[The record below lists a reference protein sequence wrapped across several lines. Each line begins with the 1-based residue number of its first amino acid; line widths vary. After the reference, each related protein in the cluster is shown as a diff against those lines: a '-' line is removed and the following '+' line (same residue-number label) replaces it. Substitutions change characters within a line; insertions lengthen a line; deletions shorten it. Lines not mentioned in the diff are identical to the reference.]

1 MATAYHIVSRNGN
14 GNNNTAVT
22 TSYVVNKQ
30 PLVRM
35 RMSFILQKQC
45 VRVHELLTHRVDK
58 LFHCRVRP

>member
-1 MATAYHIVSRNGN
+1 MATAYHIVSRDGN

-35 RMSFILQKQC
+35 RISFILQKQC
-45 VRVHELLTHRVDK
+45 VQAHKLLTHRIAQWR
-58 LFHCRVRP
+58 L

>member
-1 MATAYHIVSRNGN
+1 MATAYHIASRDGD
-14 GNNNTAVT
+14 GDNNTAVT

-45 VRVHELLTHRVDK
+45 A
-58 LFHCRVRP
+58 